1 MGIIG
6 MLVLKRIVLTLTL
19 SQPPQ
24 PAPLRCAG
32 PELLL
37 TVPGCTGTAGLFQV
51 ASLPSR
57 ARLVSSSVY
66 SEGLTTVST
75 TTRFFAPMQTLGF
88 LCFARLRNS
97 PATVSKV
104 AVCARRLLT
113 RLFSSEW
120 KHCLSKGSETPYR
133 NNAMAAECPQSQL
146 EQFCSLLSPSALPGE
161 KFKFRL
167 RVHFGDITKR
177 AADILPPGSSLDALR
192 VSHQLPKSGE
202 ILVTTTQCPAG
213 LLPAACPRN
222 AFAFHTHTH
231 SCNIC
236 TLAGALLSSR
246 YKL

>member
-1 MGIIG
+1 MYCFN
-6 MLVLKRIVLTLTL
+6 
-19 SQPPQ
+19 SD
-24 PAPLRCAG
+24 
-32 PELLL
+32 
-37 TVPGCTGTAGLFQV
+37 TVPATSPGPSPLCWPGVAANRARMHRDHWPLPM

-57 ARLVSSSVY
+57 ARPVSSSVY

-75 TTRFFAPMQTLGF
+75 SVRFFAPMQTLGF
-88 LCFARLRNS
+88 LCLARLRNS
-97 PATVSKV
+97 AATVNKV
-104 AVCARRLLT
+104 SVCARRLLT

-120 KHCLSKGSETPYR
+120 RRCLSKGSETRYQ

-146 EQFCSLLSPSALPGE
+146 EQSRSLLSLSALPGE

-177 AADILPPGSSLDALR
+177 AVDILPPGSSLDALR
-192 VSHQLPKSGE
+192 ISHQLLKSGE
-202 ILVTTTQCPAG
+202 ILVTTTRCPAG

-222 AFAFHTHTH
+222 AFAPTH

-236 TLAGALLSSR
+236 ARDGALLSSC